1 MDATSPQTEV
11 WREGWDIN
19 HADELEWLPWGEGGA
34 RAKILG
40 IADGYVVALVEADAG
55 YQGTPH
61 EHAYAEFFYL
71 IDGDVTNQGE
81 TMTAGDGYAAAAG
94 SRHDQF
100 EANTP
105 ARYLSIFKL

>member
-1 MDATSPQTEV
+1 METTSMQSEAST
-11 WREGWDIN
+11 EGWDIN
-19 HADELEWLPWGEGGA
+19 RADQLEWVPWGEGGA

-40 IADGYVVALVEADAG
+40 SADGYVVALVEADAG
-55 YQGTPH
+55 YHGTPH

-71 IDGDVTNQGE
+71 IDGDVTNQGT

-94 SRHDQF
+94 TRHDEF
-100 EANTP
+100 HVETP